1 MEVKIKDWV
10 IKRHMEGVWYLADV
24 PHYGEVVVSK
34 AKIQE
39 RLGLSEK
46 ELDEILEQVNSN

>member
-24 PHYGEVVVSK
+24 PPHGEAVVSK
-34 AKIQE
+34 ATIQE

-46 ELDEILEQVNSN
+46 EVDEILEQVKSN